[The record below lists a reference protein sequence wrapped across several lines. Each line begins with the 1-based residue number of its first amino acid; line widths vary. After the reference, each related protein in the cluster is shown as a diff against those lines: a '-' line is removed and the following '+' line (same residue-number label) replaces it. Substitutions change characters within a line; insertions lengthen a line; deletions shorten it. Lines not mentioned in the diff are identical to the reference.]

1 MMNSQRSD
9 TVKNN
14 LIGEGK
20 KVGIDGV
27 IKHHEIINNV
37 IILLKGQKNI
47 ESIKPRVSNNGKT
60 TILSKCAVCGCKE
73 SRFIK
78 KQEASGILSN

>member
-20 KVGIDGV
+20 KVAIDGV

-60 TILSKCAVCGCKE
+60 MISKCEVCGCKE

>member
-14 LIGEGK
+14 LLGEGK

-60 TILSKCAVCGCKE
+60 MISKCEVCGCKE

-78 KQEASGILSN
+78 KQEANGILSN

>member
-20 KVGIDGV
+20 KVGIDRV

-60 TILSKCAVCGCKE
+60 MISKCEVCGCKE

>member
-20 KVGIDGV
+20 RVGIDRV
-27 IKHHEIINNV
+27 IKLHEIINSV
-37 IILLKGQKNI
+37 IILLKQQKNI
-47 ESIKPRVSNNGKT
+47 DSIKPRVSNNGK

>member
-27 IKHHEIINNV
+27 TKHHEIINNV

-60 TILSKCAVCGCKE
+60 MISKCEVCGCKE

>member
-14 LIGEGK
+14 LLGEGK

-60 TILSKCAVCGCKE
+60 MISKCEVCGCKE

-78 KQEASGILSN
+78 KQEASGILNN